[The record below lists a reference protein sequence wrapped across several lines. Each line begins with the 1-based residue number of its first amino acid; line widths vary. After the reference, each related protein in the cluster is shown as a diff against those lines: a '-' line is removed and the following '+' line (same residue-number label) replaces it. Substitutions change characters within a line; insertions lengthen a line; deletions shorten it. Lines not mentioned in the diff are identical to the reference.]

1 MDDLPVGDLR
11 GEADG
16 QDVVP
21 LPGVRGHQQVVVGV
35 ELQRP
40 QLVMKHVELTTQLLA
55 QQGRLVEPVDGAV
68 AGAAAVHGK
77 PDQTHRARRFR
88 RIGAVILG
96 VEAHPPVVGDEARVA
111 FAHAG
116 LDLLEV
122 RQGQLG
128 SAQRAVGEP
137 VGAAEQGAAD
147 LVEVDRQ
154 VVFRDAQSG
163 GELDDEAQRVQWLL
177 LAIAAL
183 LDGVG
188 NDGPVIQRQSSRLE
202 AVLGRAVRHC
212 DAVVA
217 VAERLGAEQLLVA
230 ELGQGFLHQ
239 QAIGAGPMFGLQV
252 FGGQIAGG
260 GWQVHELIHCGFS

>member
-1 MDDLPVGDLR
+1 MDDLPVGDLC

-35 ELQRP
+35 KLQRS
-40 QLVMKHVELTTQLLA
+40 QLAMKHLELTTQLLA

-77 PDQTHRARRFR
+77 PDQAHRTRRFR
-88 RIGAVILG
+88 RVGAVILS

-128 SAQRAVGEP
+128 GAQRAVGEF

-154 VVFRDAQSG
+154 VVFRDAQSV
-163 GELDDEAQRVQWLL
+163 GELDDKAQRVQWLL
-177 LAIAAL
+177 
-183 LDGVG
+183 
-188 NDGPVIQRQSSRLE
+188 
-202 AVLGRAVRHC
+202 
-212 DAVVA
+212 
-217 VAERLGAEQLLVA
+217 
-230 ELGQGFLHQ
+230 
-239 QAIGAGPMFGLQV
+239 
-252 FGGQIAGG
+252 
-260 GWQVHELIHCGFS
+260 